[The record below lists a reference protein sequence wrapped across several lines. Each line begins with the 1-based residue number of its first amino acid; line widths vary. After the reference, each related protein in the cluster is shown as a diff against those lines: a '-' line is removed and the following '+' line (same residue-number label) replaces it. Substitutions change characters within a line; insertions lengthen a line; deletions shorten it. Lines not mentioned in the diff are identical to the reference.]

1 MKIQRVEAIPYE
13 IPYVTPLKFASGEVL
28 TADHVLVRIT
38 TDDGVVGTADAPPRP
53 YTYGETQK
61 SIVAVVE
68 DLFAPQLV
76 GLDVLDREKVQ
87 AVLARTIHNETAK
100 GAVDIALWDVIGQAL
115 GQPVTKL
122 LGGFTDSMRV
132 SHMLGFKPAAE
143 LLDLALEI
151 RDTYGITTFKLKTGR
166 HPLSLDVEAARVLR
180 EGLGED
186 AELYMDANRGW
197 SANEAMEVLR
207 RTDDLGLQFLEEP
220 DDAREVLGRRR
231 LVERSMIPIAADES
245 APTLGEAARELLT
258 GGANLLALKTARS
271 GFTEAAKIVGMAEGM
286 GVDVYVGNQIDT
298 QVGTIASVVFGAA
311 FAHTSRR
318 AAELSNF
325 LDMAD
330 DLLAEPI
337 IISDGRI
344 AAPRVPGVGTTV
356 DEDKLTAYRTDR
368 SAPAPT
374 MFS

>member
-1 MKIQRVEAIPYE
+1 MKIATVEAIPYS
-13 IPYVTPLKFASGEVL
+13 IPYVHPLHFASGAVHE
-28 TADHVLVRIT
+28 ADHVLVRIT
-38 TDDGVVGTADAPPRP
+38 TDDGIVGTADTPPRP

-68 DLFAPQLV
+68 DHFAPQLV

-87 AVLARTIHNETAK
+87 AVLARTVHNQTAK
-100 GAVDIALWDVIGQAL
+100 GAVDIALWDVIGQFL
-115 GQPVTKL
+115 GQPVTRL

-143 LLDLALEI
+143 LLDLALEF
-151 RDTYGITTFKLKTGR
+151 RETYGITTFKLKTGR
-166 HPLSLDVEAARVLR
+166 HPIGLDVEAAAVLR

-207 RTDDLGLQFLEEP
+207 RTADLGLQFLEEP

-231 LVERSMIPIAADES
+231 LVERSTIPIAADES
-245 APTLGEAARELLT
+245 APNLGEAAKEILT
-258 GGANLLALKTARS
+258 GGANLLAVKTARS

-311 FAHTSRR
+311 LAHTSKR
-318 AAELSNF
+318 AGELSNF
-325 LDMAD
+325 LDMSD
-330 DLLAEPI
+330 DLLAEPVVI
-337 IISDGRI
+337 ADGRI
-344 AAPRVPGVGTTV
+344 RVPDVPGVGTAV
-356 DEDKLTAYRTDR
+356 DEDKLTRYRTDR
-368 SAPAPT
+368 
-374 MFS
+374 